1 MAYDGVTDLENI
13 WEKGGVETKGLG
25 VGSGDTGS
33 GMGMKRGAKKEGRL
47 GEEARHKVGE
57 KDR

>member
-1 MAYDGVTDLENI
+1 MENI